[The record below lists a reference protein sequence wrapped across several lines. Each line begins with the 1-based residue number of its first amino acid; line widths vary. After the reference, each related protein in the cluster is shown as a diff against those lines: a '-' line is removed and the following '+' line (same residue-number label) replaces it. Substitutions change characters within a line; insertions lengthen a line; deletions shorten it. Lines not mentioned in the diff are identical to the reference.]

1 MGKDV
6 YSGHEWNIATVDRIV
21 MLMEEIAVLENK
33 FKENSGMGNI
43 NTAIGVLKQRVI
55 ELKGRIDG

>member
-55 ELKGRIDG
+55 ELKGRIDC

>member
-1 MGKDV
+1 MDKDV

>member
-1 MGKDV
+1 
-6 YSGHEWNIATVDRIV
+6 
-21 MLMEEIAVLENK
+21 MEEIAVLENK